1 MADKKFP
8 VHYANF
14 VCHFGEAE
22 LLDYLDEIVVPA
34 FTVGG
39 IRTFKDGKYLLN
51 SVEVLNLGTAKAHP
65 ELAICGRF
73 IKDMVVRS
81 EQRYDSKTETVVP
94 DNKQMETAPSALFAL
109 LLASHKLIYLS
120 ETAHAPGLESF
131 RSTVVSFLGRARIAY
146 IDDVQKRSALGAL
159 TDEETAR
166 FSAITEADAPDGEEK
181 VLEAAS
187 VEDDTPKKLTK
198 KRLRELLPP
207 VHLEILALSNDEEL
221 RAFVARF
228 KTLQSATLRLVKPNS
243 ELNNDDFLAQVR
255 GKADEAGSQTSSLV
269 YKNPDGLNKTQI
281 VAQFETAASEGNT
294 EIKLDGKDAVGQ
306 TLRGSNNEFKV
317 VSYLTSLPGGLLPT
331 ARAMFSLFKQQRA
344 SGLIKAPDHELNDRA
359 KLRLT
364 GLASQASNASDG
376 GA

>member
-34 FTVGG
+34 FTGG
-39 IRTFKDGKYLLN
+39 GVRTFKDGTYRLN
-51 SVEVLNLGTAKAHP
+51 SVEVLNLGTGKAHS
-65 ELAICGRF
+65 ELALCGRF

-81 EQRYDSKTETVVP
+81 EQRYDAQSDTVVP
-94 DNKQMETAPSALFAL
+94 DNMKMETAPSALFAL

-120 ETAHAPGLESF
+120 ETAHAPGMESF
-131 RSTVVSFLGRARIAY
+131 RSTIASLLNKARIAY
-146 IDDVQKRSALGAL
+146 IDDVRMRSALEAL
-159 TDEETAR
+159 TEEEAAR
-166 FSAITEADAPDGEEK
+166 FRASAEADVSDGAEA
-181 VLEAAS
+181 VLEMAS
-187 VEDDTPKKLTK
+187 DGAPKKLTK
-198 KRLRELLPP
+198 KRLLELLPP
-207 VHLEILALSNDEEL
+207 VDLEILALSNDEQL
-221 RAFVARF
+221 RAFVKRF

-243 ELNNDDFLAQVR
+243 ELDNDDFLAGLR
-255 GKADEAGSQTSSLV
+255 GKADAAHSQTSSLV

-294 EIKLDGKDAVGQ
+294 EIKLDGKDAAGQ

-317 VSYLTSLPGGLLPT
+317 VSYLTSLPGGLLLT
-331 ARAMFSLFKQQRA
+331 ARAMYSVFKQQRA
-344 SGLIKAPDHELNDRA
+344 SGLIKAPDHELSDRA

-364 GLASQASNASDG
+364 GVANRASNANDG

>member
-34 FTVGG
+34 FTGG
-39 IRTFKDGKYLLN
+39 GVRTFKDGTYRLN
-51 SVEVLNLGTAKAHP
+51 SVEVLDLGTAKAHP

-81 EQRYDSKTETVVP
+81 EQRYDARTDTVVP

-120 ETAHAPGLESF
+120 ETAHAPGMESF
-131 RSTVVSFLGRARIAY
+131 RSTIASLLGKARIAY
-146 IDDVQKRSALGAL
+146 IDEVQMRSALGAL
-159 TDEETAR
+159 TEEETAR
-166 FSAITEADAPDGEEK
+166 FPAIAETDATDGEEAA
-181 VLEAAS
+181 LESAS
-187 VEDDTPKKLTK
+187 IDDGAPRKLTK

-207 VHLEILALSNDEEL
+207 VDLEILALSNDEEL

-228 KTLQSATLRLVKPNS
+228 KTLQSATLRLVRPNS
-243 ELNNDDFLAQVR
+243 ELDNDDFLAQVR
-255 GKADEAGSQTSSLV
+255 GKAEEANSQTSSLV
-269 YKNPDGLNKTQI
+269 YRNLDGLNKTQI

-294 EIKLDGKDAVGQ
+294 EIKLDGKDEVGQ

-317 VSYLTSLPGGLLPT
+317 VSYLTSLPGSLRLT
-331 ARAMFSLFKQQRA
+331 ARAMFSVFKQQRA

-364 GLASQASNASDG
+364 MLASQVPDAGDG

>member
-1 MADKKFP
+1 MADKKYP

-14 VCHFGEAE
+14 VCHFGDAE
-22 LLDYLDEIVVPA
+22 LLDYLDEIIVPA
-34 FTVGG
+34 FTAGG
-39 IRTFKDGKYLLN
+39 VRTFKDGKYLLN

-81 EQRYDSKTETVVP
+81 EQRYDPKTETVVP
-94 DNKQMETAPSALFAL
+94 DNKMMETAPSALFAL

-131 RSTVVSFLGRARIAY
+131 RSTVASFLGKARIAY
-146 IDDVQKRSALGAL
+146 IDDVQKRWALGTL
-159 TDEETAR
+159 TDEEAAR
-166 FSAITEADAPDGEEK
+166 FPAIAKADASDGEEA
-181 VLEAAS
+181 LEIAS
-187 VEDDTPKKLTK
+187 IEDGEPKKLTK
-198 KRLRELLPP
+198 KRLHELLPS
-207 VHLEILALSNDEEL
+207 VDLEILALSNDEEL

-243 ELNNDDFLAQVR
+243 ELDNDDFLANVR
-255 GKADEAGSQTSSLV
+255 EKADAVGSQTSSLV
-269 YKNPDGLNKTQI
+269 YKNPDGLNKKQI
-281 VAQFETAASEGNT
+281 VEQFEAAASDGNT
-294 EIKLDGKDAVGQ
+294 EIKLDGKDEVGQ

-317 VSYLTSLPGGLLPT
+317 VSYLTSLPRGLLLT

-344 SGLIKAPDHELNDRA
+344 SGLIKAPDHELSNRA
-359 KLRLT
+359 KQRLT
-364 GLASQASNASDG
+364 ALANQASNASDG

>member
-8 VHYANF
+8 VNYANF

-34 FTVGG
+34 FTGG
-39 IRTFKDGKYLLN
+39 GVRTFKDGTYRLN
-51 SVEVLNLGTAKAHP
+51 SVEVFDLGTAKALP

-81 EQRYDSKTETVVP
+81 EQRYDARTDTVVP
-94 DNKQMETAPSALFAL
+94 DHKIMETAPSALFVL

-120 ETAHAPGLESF
+120 ETAHAPGMDSF
-131 RSTVVSFLGRARIAY
+131 RSTISSLLGKARIAY
-146 IDDVQKRSALGAL
+146 IDDVQMRSALGAL
-159 TDEETAR
+159 TDEESIR
-166 FSAITEADAPDGEEK
+166 FSAITDADESDGEVKNSEI
-181 VLEAAS
+181 AGI
-187 VEDDTPKKLTK
+187 EDGAPKKLTK

-207 VHLEILALSNDEEL
+207 ADLEIVALSNDEEL

-228 KTLQSATLRLVKPNS
+228 KTLQSATLRLIKPNS
-243 ELNNDDFLAQVR
+243 ELDNDDFLAQVR
-255 GKADEAGSQTSSLV
+255 GKADKAGSQTSALV
-269 YKNPDGLNKTQI
+269 YRNPDGLNKTQI

-317 VSYLTSLPGGLLPT
+317 VSYLTSLPGDLLHT
-331 ARAMFSLFKQQRA
+331 ARAMFSVFKQQRA
-344 SGLIKAPDHELNDRA
+344 SGLIKAPDHELTDRA

-364 GLASQASNASDG
+364 SLASQIQNAGDG

>member
-1 MADKKFP
+1 MAEKKFP

-34 FTVGG
+34 FTGG
-39 IRTFKDGKYLLN
+39 GVRTFRDGTYRLN
-51 SVEVLNLGTAKAHP
+51 SVEVLDLGTAKAHP

-81 EQRYDSKTETVVP
+81 EQRYDAQTDTVVP
-94 DNKQMETAPSALFAL
+94 DNKMMETAPSALFVL

-120 ETAHAPGLESF
+120 ETAHAPGMESF
-131 RSTVVSFLGRARIAY
+131 RSTITSLLGKARTAY
-146 IDDVQKRSALGAL
+146 IDDVQMRAGLGAL

-166 FSAITEADAPDGEEK
+166 FPAIAEADASDGEEEI
-181 VLEAAS
+181 LEIAGT
-187 VEDDTPKKLTK
+187 EDGAPKKLTK

-207 VHLEILALSNDEEL
+207 ADLEILALSNDEEL

-228 KTLQSATLRLVKPNS
+228 KTLQSATLRLIRPNS
-243 ELNNDDFLAQVR
+243 ELDNDDFLEQVR
-255 GKADEAGSQTSSLV
+255 GKADKAGSQTSSLV
-269 YKNPDGLNKTQI
+269 YRNPDGLNKTQV

-317 VSYLTSLPGGLLPT
+317 VSYLTSLPGDLVLT
-331 ARAMFSLFKQQRA
+331 ARAMFSVFKQQRA

-364 GLASQASNASDG
+364 ALASQVPNAGDG

>member
-22 LLDYLDEIVVPA
+22 LLDYLDEIVISA
-34 FTVGG
+34 FTSGG
-39 IRTFKDGKYLLN
+39 VRTFKDGTYRLN
-51 SVEVLNLGTAKAHP
+51 SVEVLDLGTAKAHP

-73 IKDMVVRS
+73 IKAMVVRS
-81 EQRYDSKTETVVP
+81 EQRYDARTDTVVP
-94 DNKQMETAPSALFAL
+94 DNKMLETAPSALFAL

-131 RSTVVSFLGRARIAY
+131 RSTINSLLGKARIAY
-146 IDDVQKRSALGAL
+146 IDDVQMRSGIGAL
-159 TDEETAR
+159 TDEEAAR
-166 FSAITEADAPDGEEK
+166 FPAIAEADVSEGEDEI
-181 VLEAAS
+181 LRITGIEHGA
-187 VEDDTPKKLTK
+187 PKKLTK

-207 VHLEILALSNDEEL
+207 ADLEILALSNDEEL

-228 KTLQSATLRLVKPNS
+228 KTLQSATLRLIKPNS
-243 ELNNDDFLAQVR
+243 ELDNDDFLAQVR
-255 GKADEAGSQTSSLV
+255 GKADKAGSQTSSLV
-269 YKNPDGLNKTQI
+269 YRNPDGLNKTQI

-331 ARAMFSLFKQQRA
+331 ARAMFSVFKQQRA
-344 SGLIKAPDHELNDRA
+344 TGLIKVPDHELNERA
-359 KLRLT
+359 KLRLSALT
-364 GLASQASNASDG
+364 NRIPNAGDG

>member
-1 MADKKFP
+1 MSDKKYP

-22 LLDYLDEIVVPA
+22 LLDYLDEIIVPA
-34 FTVGG
+34 FTAGG
-39 IRTFKDGKYLLN
+39 VRTFKDGRYLLN

-81 EQRYDSKTETVVP
+81 EQRYDPRTETVVP
-94 DNKQMETAPSALFAL
+94 DNKMMETAPSALFVL

-120 ETAHAPGLESF
+120 ETAHAPGLDSF
-131 RSTVVSFLGRARIAY
+131 RSTVASFLGRARLAY
-146 IDDVQKRSALGAL
+146 IDDVQRRWALEAL
-159 TDEETAR
+159 SDEETAR
-166 FSAITEADAPDGEEK
+166 FPAIDKADASNGEDEAVEIASIEDG
-181 VLEAAS
+181 V
-187 VEDDTPKKLTK
+187 PKKLTK

-207 VHLEILALSNDEEL
+207 VELEIVALSNDEEL

-243 ELNNDDFLAQVR
+243 ELDNDDFLENVR
-255 GKADEAGSQTSSLV
+255 EKADAVGAQTSSLV
-269 YKNPDGLNKTQI
+269 YKNPDGLDKEQI
-281 VAQFETAASEGNT
+281 VEQFEAAASDGNT
-294 EIKLDGKDAVGQ
+294 EIKLDGKDEVGQ

-317 VSYLTSLPGGLLPT
+317 VSYLTALPGGLLLT

-344 SGLIKAPDHELNDRA
+344 SGLIKALDHELSNRA
-359 KLRLT
+359 KRRLT
-364 GLASQASNASDG
+364 ALANRASNASDG

>member
-22 LLDYLDEIVVPA
+22 LLDYLDEIVIPA
-34 FTVGG
+34 FTGG
-39 IRTFKDGKYLLN
+39 GVRTFKDGTYRLN
-51 SVEVLNLGTAKAHP
+51 SVEVLDLGTTKAHP

-73 IKDMVVRS
+73 IKDMIVRS
-81 EQRYDSKTETVVP
+81 EQRYDARTDTVVP
-94 DNKQMETAPSALFAL
+94 DNKMMETAPSAIFAL

-131 RSTVVSFLGRARIAY
+131 RSTISSLLSKARIAY
-146 IDDVQKRSALGAL
+146 IDDVNMRSSMGAL
-159 TDEETAR
+159 TNEETAR
-166 FSAITEADAPDGEEK
+166 FPGVTEADASDEDEAMLEITGIEDGM
-181 VLEAAS
+181 
-187 VEDDTPKKLTK
+187 PRKLTK
-198 KRLRELLPP
+198 KRMRELLPP
-207 VHLEILALSNDEEL
+207 ADLEILALSNDEEL
-221 RAFVARF
+221 RAFVSRF
-228 KTLQSATLRLVKPNS
+228 KTLQSATLRLIKPNS
-243 ELNNDDFLAQVR
+243 ELDNDDFLAQMR
-255 GKADEAGSQTSSLV
+255 GKANMAGSQTSSLV
-269 YKNPDGLNKTQI
+269 YRNPDGLNKAQI

-317 VSYLTSLPGGLLPT
+317 VSYLTSLPGGVLLT
-331 ARAMFSLFKQQRA
+331 ARAMFSVFKQQRA

-364 GLASQASNASDG
+364 MLASRFPNAGDG

>member
-1 MADKKFP
+1 MAEKKFP

-34 FTVGG
+34 FTGG
-39 IRTFKDGKYLLN
+39 GVRTFKDGTYRLN
-51 SVEVLNLGTAKAHP
+51 SVEVLDLGTAKVHP

-81 EQRYDSKTETVVP
+81 EQRYDARTDTVVP
-94 DNKQMETAPSALFAL
+94 DNKMLETAPSALFAL

-120 ETAHAPGLESF
+120 ETAHAPGMESF
-131 RSTVVSFLGRARIAY
+131 RSTISSQLGKARIAY
-146 IDDVQKRSALGAL
+146 IDDVQIRSGLGAL
-159 TDEETAR
+159 TDEEVAR
-166 FSAITEADAPDGEEK
+166 FSAITAADASDGEEEI
-181 VLEAAS
+181 LEVAGI
-187 VEDDTPKKLTK
+187 DDGAPKRLTK

-207 VHLEILALSNDEEL
+207 ADLEILALSNDEEL

-228 KTLQSATLRLVKPNS
+228 KTLQSATLRLIKPNS
-243 ELNNDDFLAQVR
+243 ELDNDDFLAQVR
-255 GKADEAGSQTSSLV
+255 GKADKAGSQTSSLV
-269 YKNPDGLNKTQI
+269 YRNPDGLNKTQI
-281 VAQFETAASEGNT
+281 VVQFETAASEGNT

-306 TLRGSNNEFKV
+306 TLRGSNNEFKL
-317 VSYLTSLPGGLLPT
+317 VSYLTSLPGGLRLT
-331 ARAMFSLFKQQRA
+331 ARAMFSVFRQQRA

-364 GLASQASNASDG
+364 ALASQFPNAGDG

>member
-14 VCHFGEAE
+14 VCHFGGAE

-34 FTVGG
+34 FTSGG
-39 IRTFKDGKYLLN
+39 VRTFKDGTYRLN
-51 SVEVLNLGTAKAHP
+51 SVEVLDLGTAKSHP
-65 ELAICGRF
+65 ELALCGRF
-73 IKDMVVRS
+73 IKDMIVRS
-81 EQRYDSKTETVVP
+81 EQRYDARTDTVVP

-131 RSTVVSFLGRARIAY
+131 RSTIASLLGRARIAY
-146 IDDVQKRSALGAL
+146 IDEVQMRSGLGML
-159 TDEETAR
+159 TDEEAAR
-166 FSAITEADAPDGEEK
+166 FPAIAEADVADGQAAR
-181 VLEAAS
+181 LEIAS
-187 VEDDTPKKLTK
+187 IDDGARGKLTK

-207 VHLEILALSNDEEL
+207 VDLEILALSNDEEL

-228 KTLQSATLRLVKPNS
+228 KTLQSATLRLVIPNS
-243 ELNNDDFLAQVR
+243 ELDNDDFLARVR
-255 GKADEAGSQTSSLV
+255 GKAEEAHSQTSSLV
-269 YKNPDGLNKTQI
+269 YRNPDGLNKTQI

-294 EIKLDGKDAVGQ
+294 EIKLDGKDEVGQ

-317 VSYLTSLPGGLLPT
+317 VSYLTALPGSLRLT
-331 ARAMFSLFKQQRA
+331 ARAMFAVFNQQRA

-364 GLASQASNASDG
+364 ALASQVPDAGNG